1 MKISFSNSFEKDY
14 KKLPVR
20 IQKLLD
26 EQLTTLLDSS
36 RYPSLRI
43 KKMQGHRSI
52 WEGRITQSYRFT
64 FEKINDIYFIRRAGT
79 HPILNNP

>member
-1 MKISFSNSFEKDY
+1 MKIILSNSFGKDY
-14 KKLPVR
+14 KKLPFR

-26 EQLTTLLDSS
+26 EQLLMLLENS

-43 KKMQGHRSI
+43 KKVQGHRSI

-64 FEKINDIYFIRRAGT
+64 FEKINDAYFIRRAGT

>member
-1 MKISFSNSFEKDY
+1 MKIIFSNSFEKDY
-14 KKLPVR
+14 KKLPLK

-26 EQLTTLLDSS
+26 KQLIMLLENS

-43 KKMQGHRSI
+43 KKIQGRGDI

-64 FEKINDIYFIRRAGT
+64 FQKKNDTYIIRRGGT
-79 HPILNNP
+79 HSILNNP

>member
-1 MKISFSNSFEKDY
+1 MKIIFSNSFEKDY
-14 KKLPVR
+14 KKLPFK

-26 EQLTTLLDSS
+26 GQLIMLLENFK
-36 RYPSLRI
+36 YPSLRI

-64 FEKINDIYFIRRAGT
+64 FEKINDTYVIRRAGT

>member
-1 MKISFSNSFEKDY
+1 MKISFSNSFGKDY

-26 EQLTTLLDSS
+26 EQLIMLLENS
-36 RYPSLRI
+36 RYPSLRV
-43 KKMQGHRSI
+43 KKIQGHRSI

-64 FEKINDIYFIRRAGT
+64 FEKINDAYIIRRAGT
-79 HPILNNP
+79 HPILKNP

>member
-1 MKISFSNSFEKDY
+1 MKIIFSNSFKKDY
-14 KKLPVR
+14 KKLPVK

-26 EQLTTLLDSS
+26 EQLIMLLENSK
-36 RYPSLRI
+36 YPSLRI
-43 KKMQGHRSI
+43 KKMQGHKSI

-64 FEKINDIYFIRRAGT
+64 FEKINNTYVIRRAGT